1 MTTTK
6 EKAGGA
12 LTSPASNKST
22 VQSKLVSKHS
32 RSPRKIIRT
41 LEGLTRRSWNRFEAE
56 RLLHDHCLHSTVSE
70 IQRDYGIT
78 IARKFETVPG
88 YMSLPTRCCRY
99 WLAPDQK
106 AKAVKILGGVV

>member
-1 MTTTK
+1 MTATN
-6 EKAGGA
+6 EKAPAATGA
-12 LTSPASNKST
+12 NKSARQRKLASN
-22 VQSKLVSKHS
+22 HN
-32 RSPRKIIRT
+32 RPPRKIHRT

-70 IQRDYGIT
+70 IQHDYGIA

-88 YMSLPTRCCRY
+88 YMNLPTRCCRY

-106 AKAVKILGGVV
+106 DKAREILGGAS